1 MLFLCLHRT
10 PQYKKRIYF
19 MPKVRRK
26 LMDKEP
32 DKMELKLNGLSALYR
47 VQPTWAV

>member
-1 MLFLCLHRT
+1 
-10 PQYKKRIYF
+10 

-32 DKMELKLNGLSALYR
+32 DKMELKLNEPSALYR
-47 VQPTWAV
+47 VQPRQAV